1 MAHFDLYFKELA
13 RQLAPTPC
21 QPAVAQATP
30 LASADDISEAI
41 EVLEVEVLEVEA
53 GAHDSVGAQAS
64 LIRADQLRRVV
75 KLLRASLH
83 RVGG

>member
-1 MAHFDLYFKELA
+1 MSAFDLLHDHIARTLA
-13 RQLAPTPC
+13 STQR

-30 LASADDISEAI
+30 LATGEDIREAI

-53 GAHDSVGAQAS
+53 GAHVGAQAS

-75 KLLRASLH
+75 TLLRANLH